1 MSHKIGQYDRQEGI
15 KQAWHGLTVIKDNLT
30 TSDNWLSEWDVEKRT
45 MFNPDGSPSEWNRVT
60 CTDNGL
66 YIGKPVHAETYGLI
80 TNKQFLDIVNDAL
93 LSVRGAKIDSVGSVC
108 DRGRVFVSVSI
119 PDLPEFRAAGREF
132 RAYLNFINSH
142 DQSSPFA
149 VNASNVCV
157 VCDNTFR
164 YNLMDKNN
172 KVFRAV
178 VKHTKNAN
186 ERLQDI
192 DRMIDC
198 YVGTQMRFKVLMDSL
213 HEMRV
218 SWWDANRFFVGLHSP
233 TIAKP
238 SPQLLTKVDELERL
252 FRTGNGNRGE
262 TLADVFSAVTDYYT
276 HQASRSDNAWRQ
288 VESSEYG
295 FGAEMKTR
303 TIQVLSDSKEYADT
317 VMRGQQVLAM
327 AN

>member
-1 MSHKIGQYDRQEGI
+1 MSHKIGEYDRQEGI
-15 KQAWHGLTVIKDNLT
+15 KQAWHGLTHVRESIGIA
-30 TSDNWLSEWDVEKRT
+30 DNWLSKWDVCKKPMSE
-45 MFNPDGSPSEWNRVT
+45 PDGTVSEWTRVT
-60 CTDNGL
+60 CTDNNL

-80 TNKQFLDIVNDAL
+80 TNQQFLDIVNDAL
-93 LSVRGAKIDSVGSVC
+93 LSVKGAKIDSVGSVC

-164 YNLMDKNN
+164 YNLHDTNN

-186 ERLQDI
+186 DRLQDI
-192 DRMIDC
+192 DRMIDA
-198 YVGTQMRFKVLMDSL
+198 YIGTQVRFKHLMDSL
-213 HEMRV
+213 DSRPV
-218 SWWDANRFFVGLHSP
+218 GAGTARNFFTGLHSP
-233 TIAKP
+233 TIAEP
-238 SPQLLTKVDELERL
+238 STQLLNKVDELQSL
-252 FRTGNGNRGE
+252 FRSGRGNRGQ

-276 HQASRSDNAWRQ
+276 HQGAKSDNPWRQ
-288 VESSEYG
+288 IESSEYG
-295 FGAEMKTR
+295 FGSTMKTK
-303 TIQVLSDSKEYADT
+303 TMDILSDNEEYLKT
-317 VMRGQQVLAM
+317 VFRGQKVLELV
-327 AN
+327 

>member
-1 MSHKIGQYDRQEGI
+1 MAHKIGEFDRQEGI
-15 KQAWHGLTVIKDNLT
+15 KQAWHGLTHVKESINVW
-30 TSDNWLSEWDVEKRT
+30 DNWLTQWEVSKKP
-45 MFNPDGSPSEWNRVT
+45 MFNPDGSPSEWTRVT
-60 CTDNGL
+60 CSDNNL
-66 YIGKPVHAETYGLI
+66 YIGKPVHQDTYSLI
-80 TNKQFLDIVNDAL
+80 TNEQFLDIVNDAL
-93 LSVRGAKIDSVGSVC
+93 LSVKGAKIDSVGSVC

-164 YNLMDKNN
+164 YNLHDKYN

-186 ERLQDI
+186 DKLHDI
-192 DRMIDC
+192 DQMIEA
-198 YVGTQMRFKVLMDSL
+198 YVGTQVRFKHLMDTL
-213 HEMRV
+213 DQAPV
-218 SWWDANRFFVGLHSP
+218 TGTTAGNFFTGLHSP
-233 TIAKP
+233 VVAKP
-238 SPQLLTKVDELERL
+238 STQLINKVDELQSL
-252 FRTGNGNRGE
+252 FRSGRGNRGQ

-276 HQASRSDNAWRQ
+276 HQSSRSENPWRQ
-288 VESSEYG
+288 IESSEYG
-295 FGAEMKTR
+295 FGATMKAR
-303 TIQVLSDSKEYADT
+303 TMEILTDPQEYADT
-317 VMRGQQVLAM
+317 VMRGKEVMAM

>member
-1 MSHKIGQYDRQEGI
+1 MSHKIGEYDRQEGI
-15 KQAWHGLTVIKDNLT
+15 KQAWHGLTHVRETIGVE
-30 TSDNWLSEWDVEKRT
+30 DNWLTKWDVSKKP
-45 MFNPDGSPSEWNRVT
+45 MFNPDGTLSEWTRVT
-60 CTDNGL
+60 CSDNNL
-66 YIGKPVHAETYGLI
+66 YIGKPVHQDTYSLI

-93 LSVRGAKIDSVGSVC
+93 LSVKGAKIDSVGSVC

-164 YNLMDKNN
+164 YNLHDTNN

-186 ERLQDI
+186 DRLQDI
-192 DRMIDC
+192 DRMIDA
-198 YVGTQMRFKVLMDSL
+198 YIGTQVRFKHLMDSL
-213 HEMRV
+213 DSRPV
-218 SWWDANRFFVGLHSP
+218 GAGTARNFFTGLHSP
-233 TIAKP
+233 TIAEP
-238 SPQLLTKVDELERL
+238 STQLLNKVDELQSL
-252 FRTGNGNRGE
+252 FRSGRGNRGQ

-276 HQASRSDNAWRQ
+276 HQGAKSDNPWRQ
-288 VESSEYG
+288 IESSEYG
-295 FGAEMKTR
+295 FGSTMKTK
-303 TIQVLSDSKEYADT
+303 TMDILSDNEEYLKT
-317 VMRGQQVLAM
+317 VFRGQKVLELV
-327 AN
+327 

>member
-1 MSHKIGQYDRQEGI
+1 MSHKIGQFDRQEGI
-15 KQAWHGLTVIKDNLT
+15 KQAWHGLTVVRESISAT
-30 TSDNWLSEWDVEKRT
+30 DNWLAEWDVEKRV
-45 MFNPDGSPSEWNRVT
+45 MFNPDGTPSEWNRVT

-66 YIGKPVHAETYGLI
+66 YIGKPVHADTYSLI

-164 YNLMDKNN
+164 YNLQDRNN
-172 KVFRAV
+172 KVFRAT
-178 VKHTKNAN
+178 VKHTKNAS

-198 YVGTQMRFKVLMDSL
+198 YIGTQMRFKQLMDVL
-213 HEMRV
+213 EEAPV
-218 SWWDANRFFVGLHSP
+218 STSTAGKFFTGLHSP
-233 TIAKP
+233 TVSKP
-238 SPQLLTKVDELERL
+238 SPQLLTKVDELQSL
-252 FRTGNGNRGE
+252 FRSGRGNRGQ

-276 HQASRSDNAWRQ
+276 HQASRSSSPWRQ
-288 VESSEYG
+288 IESSEYG

-303 TIQVLSDSKEYADT
+303 AMDILTDPADYAST
-317 VMRGQQVLAM
+317 VMRGQEVLAM

>member
-1 MSHKIGQYDRQEGI
+1 MSHKIGEYDKQEGV
-15 KQAWHGLTVIKDNLT
+15 KQAWHGLTHVRENIAVD
-30 TSDNWLSEWDVEKRT
+30 DNWLTKWEVSKQP
-45 MFNPDGSPSEWNRVT
+45 MFNPDGSPSEWTRVT
-60 CTDNGL
+60 CSDNNL
-66 YIGKPVHAETYGLI
+66 YIGKPVHQDTYSLI

-93 LSVRGAKIDSVGSVC
+93 LSVKGAKIDSVGSVC

-164 YNLMDKNN
+164 YNLHDRNN

-186 ERLQDI
+186 DKLHDI
-192 DRMIDC
+192 DQMIEA
-198 YVGTQMRFKVLMDSL
+198 YVGTQVRFKHLMDTL
-213 HEMRV
+213 EDRPV
-218 SWWDANRFFVGLHSP
+218 SPPMARNFFTGLHSP
-233 TIAKP
+233 TIAEP
-238 SPQLLTKVDELERL
+238 STQLLNKVDELQAL
-252 FRTGNGNRGE
+252 FRSGRGNRGQ

-276 HQASRSDNAWRQ
+276 HQSSRPSNPWKQ

-295 FGAEMKTR
+295 YGATMKTNAMEIL
-303 TIQVLSDSKEYADT
+303 TDNEEYNKT
-317 VMRGQQVLAM
+317 LYRGQRVLELV
-327 AN
+327 